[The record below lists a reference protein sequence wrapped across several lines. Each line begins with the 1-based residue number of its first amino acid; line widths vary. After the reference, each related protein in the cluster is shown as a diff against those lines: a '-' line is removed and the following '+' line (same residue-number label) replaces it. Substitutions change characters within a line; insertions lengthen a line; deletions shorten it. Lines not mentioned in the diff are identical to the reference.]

1 MNDATLITLRN
12 NAGLTLELMDLGAA
26 VRSLAPSW
34 STSGTADESS
44 VGLGHPQISDYHQ
57 TPKGYL
63 GAIVGRYANRI
74 AGGTLPIDGR
84 VHQLKTNEGP
94 NTLHG
99 GPDGFDTRRWE
110 VMQRTSTSATFQLHS
125 PDGDQGF
132 PGAVTAPATY
142 RITTTDHGAA
152 DVIDI
157 ILTATSD
164 APTMVNLASHPFFRL
179 APLGSASDDHLLQ
192 VNAERYLPINGDGNP
207 ERYPASG

>member
-1 MNDATLITLRN
+1 
-12 NAGLTLELMDLGAA
+12 MDLGAA

-44 VGLGHPQISDYHQ
+44 VVLGHPQISDYHQ

-99 GPDGFDTRRWE
+99 GPEGFDTRRWE
-110 VMQRTSTSATFQLHS
+110 VMQRTPTSATFHLHS
-125 PDGDQGF
+125 PDGNQGF
-132 PGAVTAPATY
+132 PGAVTPPPTASPPP
-142 RITTTDHGAA
+142 TT
-152 DVIDI
+152 
-157 ILTATSD
+157 
-164 APTMVNLASHPFFRL
+164 
-179 APLGSASDDHLLQ
+179 APLTSST
-192 VNAERYLPINGDGNP
+192 
-207 ERYPASG
+207 SS